1 MKKLLI
7 LSVFLGLFSS
17 CEDDCD
23 SQETLASNTILL
35 LKVDLMTYTFE
46 GAKEL
51 ELSSEI
57 SDSETI
63 PLYVDYAPPGDFGNI
78 ALYYEGEELIFDGSI
93 IWMGLGEISYPES
106 FDPPSSFSELNSTI
120 PLPDTTRFQ
129 LIFNDFNYPSIDYS
143 LIWNAINKLEIVND
157 YHESYKNIGLFLYTP
172 SVGIGDPNDWDWF
185 VIMNK

>member
-1 MKKLLI
+1 MKKLL
-7 LSVFLGLFSS
+7 LFSICLALFS
-17 CEDDCD
+17 ACEDDYD
-23 SQETLASNTILL
+23 SEETVETNTILL
-35 LKVDLMTYTFE
+35 LKVDVMTYTFE

-51 ELSSEI
+51 EMASEI

-63 PLYVDYAPPGDFGNI
+63 PLNVDYAPPGDFGSI
-78 ALYYEGEELIFDGSI
+78 ALYYEGKELIFDGSI

-120 PLPDTTRFQ
+120 SLPDTNRFQ
-129 LIFNDFNYPSIDYS
+129 LIFNDFGYAAIDYS
-143 LIWNAINKLEIVND
+143 LIWNAINKLEIVDD
-157 YHESYKNIGLFLYTP
+157 YHESHKNIGLFLYTP